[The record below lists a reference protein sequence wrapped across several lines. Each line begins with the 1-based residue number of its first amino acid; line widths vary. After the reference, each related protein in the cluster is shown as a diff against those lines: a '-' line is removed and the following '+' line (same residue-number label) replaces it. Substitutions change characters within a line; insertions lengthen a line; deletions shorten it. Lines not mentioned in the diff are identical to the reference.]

1 MFEVKKSEG
10 LRVKI
15 YDNEYSLSKPT
26 VKMIEAYAVD
36 IADVPT
42 SEKFARAKTLLVGM
56 GLDAAVIDG
65 MEFDHLNDLIE
76 FLTSSMQKAS
86 KKN

>member
-26 VKMIEAYAVD
+26 VKMIESYAID
-36 IADVPT
+36 IADAPT
-42 SEKFARAKTLLVGM
+42 AEKFARAKTLLVGM
-56 GLDAAVIDG
+56 GLDSSVIDG
-65 MEFDHLNDLIE
+65 MEFDHLNELIE

>member
-1 MFEVKKSEG
+1 MFEVKKSED
-10 LRVKI
+10 LKVKI
-15 YDNEYSLSKPT
+15 YGEEYSLQKPT

-36 IADVPT
+36 IADIPT
-42 SEKFARAKTLLVGM
+42 AEKFTRAKTLLVGM
-56 GLDAAVIDG
+56 GLNDAVIDG
-65 MEFDHLNDLIE
+65 MEFDHLNELIE